1 MPSVTVPGTMKFY
14 FDIKL
19 WLVKDFFDSKGWNII
34 KKLLNPNWRGG
45 GVQSSSSIGE
55 SRFLHN

>member
-34 KKLLNPNWRGG
+34 KKWLNPNWRGG